1 VRILVLH
8 SRYATGSSSGENRV
22 VQDEVEL
29 LRERGH
35 EVTDWSPMPP
45 EDRARQALLGARA
58 VWSPSAVRELRAQ
71 IRSHHP
77 DVIHVHNLFPLLSP
91 AVLRTAAAPVVL
103 TLHNYRLL
111 CLPATFLRD
120 GKTCEDCLGRAP
132 WRGVGHR
139 CYRGSVA
146 GSASLAASITLHRR
160 LRTFD
165 RVARFLAVSE
175 FVRDKYIEAGFDSGR
190 MVVKPNFVP
199 ATAQRRGPGRD
210 FLYLGRL
217 SVEKGLGALMPIWA
231 QVPARL
237 LVVGDGPERA
247 GLEHGAPGNVRFVGS
262 VSEREVPDLLREARA
277 LVLPSICYEGAPRTV
292 VEAFAAG
299 VPVVGSRLGAI
310 PTIVEQGVTGM
321 LAAPGRRDE
330 WLIAVSRLL
339 DDADS
344 ERMGA
349 AAHQRWSDRFS
360 PSRAAAELESV
371 YNAVL
376 RQSQPRNRDRV
387 CDAAG

>member
-1 VRILVLH
+1 MLH

-22 VQDEVEL
+22 VHDEVEL
-29 LRERGH
+29 LRKRGH
-35 EVTDWSPMPP
+35 DVTDWSPMPP
-45 EDRARQALLGARA
+45 ESRARQALLGPRA
-58 VWSPSAVRELRAQ
+58 VWSPSALRELRTL

-91 AVLRTAAAPVVL
+91 AVLRTTAAPVVL

-120 GKTCEDCLGRAP
+120 GRTCEDCLGHAP
-132 WRGVGHR
+132 WRGVVHR
-139 CYRGSVA
+139 CYRESAA
-146 GSASLAASITLHRR
+146 GSASLAASISLHRR
-160 LRTFD
+160 LLTFD

-175 FVRDKYIEAGFDSGR
+175 FVRDKHIEAGFDSGR
-190 MVVKPNFVP
+190 ILVKPNFVP
-199 ATAQRRGPGRD
+199 GTAQRRGPGRD

-217 SVEKGLGALMPIWA
+217 SVEKGLAALMPIWA
-231 QVPARL
+231 EVPARL

-247 GLEHGAPGNVRFVGS
+247 RLERGAPGNVRFVGS
-262 VSEREVPDLLREARA
+262 VPEKEVPDLLRDARA

-310 PTIVEQGVTGM
+310 PTIVEQNVTGM
-321 LAAPGRRDE
+321 LAGPGRRDE
-330 WLIAVSRLL
+330 WLSAVSQLL
-339 DDADS
+339 DDGES

-376 RQSQPRNRDRV
+376 QQR
-387 CDAAG
+387 AAAESGSVVVT